1 MQSGI
6 ATELTDAFAFGMTL
20 LVAFTGQPA
29 KQLKQRCRHMLKWPD
44 DPVRWQKPGVPDEA
58 AGSLDG
64 AAACELATIVV
75 GLACGEW
82 EEDRMPLADVLLTL
96 ERLVQEAG
104 VASPPPQVQP
114 AEQLEE
120 EVRMCIICEAA
131 PREVRFA
138 CGHATVCSACLPS
151 VVDTHRKCPTCNA
164 AFGAQPVAEQG
175 AHVQS
180 APTFVMPAR
189 RGGRGRAR

>member
-1 MQSGI
+1 
-6 ATELTDAFAFGMTL
+6 
-20 LVAFTGQPA
+20 
-29 KQLKQRCRHMLKWPD
+29 
-44 DPVRWQKPGVPDEA
+44 
-58 AGSLDG
+58 
-64 AAACELATIVV
+64 
-75 GLACGEW
+75 
-82 EEDRMPLADVLLTL
+82 MPLADVLLRL
-96 ERLVQEAG
+96 ERLVEQTGGAPAPPHQE
-104 VASPPPQVQP
+104 Q
-114 AEQLEE
+114 AEQP
-120 EVRMCIICEAA
+120 RMCIICEAA

-151 VVDTHRKCPTCNA
+151 VVETHRKCPTCNA